1 MAHFVS
7 CNKTMDASHVA
18 DLYFWEI
25 VRLHGIPKSMVSD
38 RNSKFFSH
46 FWRILWWKLG
56 TKLNFNTSFLPQ
68 TDGQTEVTNQSVGN
82 LLKSYM
88 GKNVRQWDLVLL

>member
-1 MAHFVS
+1 MV
-7 CNKTMDASHVA
+7 

-46 FWRILWWKLG
+46 FWRTLWWKLG
-56 TKLNFNTSFLPQ
+56 TKLNFSTSFLPQ
-68 TDGQTEVTNQSVGN
+68 IDGQTEVTNQSVGN